1 MDEFY
6 KKYFRLINGFV
17 KRKIDDG
24 DTAEELTNTILLSA
38 WNSLPYYEGKS
49 SQKNWIMGIA
59 KHKIIDFYRKKKI
72 KTVLFSA
79 LPTLEDIADK
89 SIGPEGESLKNELKR
104 EIKEVLDELSGGY
117 SKILRLK
124 YVDGLRNTEIA
135 KKLSQ
140 SYKAVEGKLAR
151 ARLKFRQKYE
161 EKNN

>member
-1 MDEFY
+1 MNKFY
-6 KKYFRLINGFV
+6 SRYFRLVYGYIRKQIN
-17 KRKIDDG
+17 DEE
-24 DTAEELTNTILLSA
+24 TAEELANIILLSA

-79 LPTLEDIADK
+79 IPALEDIADK
-89 SIGPEGESLKNELKR
+89 SIGPEGESLKVELKK

-124 YVDGLRNTEIA
+124 YIDGLRNTEIA
-135 KKLSQ
+135 KKLKQ

-151 ARLKFRQKYE
+151 ARHKFRQKYE

>member
-6 KKYFRLINGFV
+6 KKYFKTVYGYV
-17 KRKIDDG
+17 CKKIDDG

-38 WNSLPYYEGKS
+38 WNSLPYYEGKA

-79 LPTLEDIADK
+79 IPSLEDIADK

-104 EIKEVLDELSGGY
+104 EIKEVLDELSEGY

-135 KKLSQ
+135 KKLSK

-151 ARLKFRQKYE
+151 AKLKFRQKYE